1 MRCPKCGHRIAGRS
15 LFCSNCGHRLQL
27 QATKLLID
35 KPAPSSE
42 PLPVQERQGCGLS
55 LAVIAIALA
64 VMVAIA
70 GVGALAVYY
79 GMNDRVQAEQQAA
92 SEHYLKGVNHAERGE
107 LELAVA
113 EFELALQLDPGHTGA
128 EAGLSQVRQ
137 RLQSQP
143 TATPMLLEETK
154 AAYYEELRG
163 AFEAGEWERVFS
175 IADRLLALDSAYQ
188 RSQVDAILFEAFYRA
203 GLQAV
208 EAARF
213 DEAIQLFDRALA
225 MQPDN
230 AQLQRVK
237 RLASLYAAAM
247 QHWGTDWP
255 QTLEPLRTLYALEPG
270 YRDVEQRLHLAYVG
284 YGDELT
290 GREQWCAAAD
300 QYRLALEVNRSAPGV
315 LTKHQDAV
323 ARCQNAAS
331 PLPEASRD
339 DVTDSA
345 EDLGGGTTTPGM
357 FVGQTPGYSDIEA
370 RRILVRGQVYDRNG
384 APLQSV
390 RVQIRAWDWSAQA
403 VTDANGQ
410 YAFDGLSNPV
420 TYTLSLVD
428 LPSRSVDVAGVL
440 GKLSWVDFRE
450 AR

>member
-1 MRCPKCGHRIAGRS
+1 MHCPKCGHRIAGRA
-15 LFCSNCGHRLQL
+15 LFCSNCGHRLQP
-27 QATKLLID
+27 QATKVLD
-35 KPAPSSE
+35 EKPASSVETLPS
-42 PLPVQERQGCGLS
+42 QERQGCGLS

-79 GMNDRVQAEQQAA
+79 GMHDRAQVEREAA
-92 SEHYLKGVNHAERGE
+92 GEHYNKGLAHMERGE

-113 EFELALQLDPGHTGA
+113 EFELALQLDPNHTDA
-128 EAGLSQVRQ
+128 ETGLDQARQ
-137 RLQSQP
+137 RLATQP
-143 TATPMLLEETK
+143 TPTPMLLEETK
-154 AAYYEELRG
+154 AAHFEDLRA
-163 AFEAGEWERVFS
+163 AFQAGDWERVFG
-175 IADRLLALDSAYQ
+175 IADRLLALDPAYE

-208 EAARF
+208 ETARF

-230 AQLQRVK
+230 AQLQHVK
-237 RLASLYAAAM
+237 RLASLYGTAM
-247 QHWGTDWP
+247 RHWGTDWP

-270 YRDVEQRLHLAYVG
+270 YRDVEQKLHLAYVG
-284 YGDELT
+284 YGDELAS
-290 GREQWCAAAD
+290 REQWCAAAD
-300 QYRLALEVNRSAPGV
+300 QYGLALEVNQSAPAV
-315 LTKHQDAV
+315 LTKHQDTV

-339 DVTDSA
+339 NVNSSTEDS
-345 EDLGGGTTTPGM
+345 GGGSTTPGM
-357 FVGQTPGYSDIEA
+357 FAGQTPQYSDIEA
-370 RRILVRGQVYDRNG
+370 RRMLIRGKVYDRNG

-390 RVQIRAWDWSAQA
+390 RVQIRAWDWTAQA
-403 VTDANGQ
+403 VTDGNGQ

-420 TYTLSLVD
+420 TYTLTLPD

>member
-1 MRCPKCGHRIAGRS
+1 MHCPKCGHRIPGRA
-15 LFCSNCGHRLQL
+15 LFCSNCGYRLQP
-27 QATKLLID
+27 QATRLLD
-35 KPAPSSE
+35 EKPASSGEALPSR
-42 PLPVQERQGCGLS
+42 ERQGCGLS

-79 GMNDRVQAEQQAA
+79 GMDDRAQVEREAA
-92 SEHYLKGVNHAERGE
+92 AEHYQKGLAYVERGE

-113 EFELALQLDPGHTGA
+113 EFELTLQLDPNHTKA
-128 EAGLSQVRQ
+128 ETSLSQVRQ
-137 RLQSQP
+137 RLATQP
-143 TATPMLLEETK
+143 TPTPMLLEETK
-154 AAYYEELRG
+154 AAHFEDLQA
-163 AFEAGEWERVFS
+163 AFEASDWKQVFD
-175 IADRLLALDSAYQ
+175 IADQLLALDPAYE

-230 AQLQRVK
+230 AQLQHVQ
-237 RLASLYAAAM
+237 RLASLYATAM
-247 QHWGTDWP
+247 RHWGSDWP
-255 QTLEPLRTLYALEPG
+255 QTLEPLKTLYALEPG
-270 YRDVEQRLHLAYVG
+270 YQDVEQKLHLAYVG
-284 YGDELT
+284 YGDELS

-300 QYRLALEVNRSAPGV
+300 QYGFALEVNQSAPAV

-331 PLPEASRD
+331 ALPEASRD
-339 DVTDSA
+339 DIDSSP
-345 EDLGGGTTTPGM
+345 EGSEEGSTTPGM
-357 FVGQTPGYSDIEA
+357 FVGQTPQYSDIEA
-370 RRILVRGQVYDRNG
+370 RRMLIRGKVYDANG
-384 APLQSV
+384 DPLQSV
-390 RVQIRAWDWSAQA
+390 HVQIRAWDWTAQA
-403 VTDANGQ
+403 VTDGNGQ

-420 TYTLSLVD
+420 TYTLSLLD